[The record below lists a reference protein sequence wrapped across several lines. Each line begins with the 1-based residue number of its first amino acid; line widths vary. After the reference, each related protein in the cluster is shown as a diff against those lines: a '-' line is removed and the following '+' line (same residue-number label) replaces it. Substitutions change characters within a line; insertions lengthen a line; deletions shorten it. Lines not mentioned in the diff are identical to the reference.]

1 MSFRLRG
8 GALHA
13 EAVPLTAIAD
23 AVGTPAYVYSAAAIR
38 AAARRFRDAL
48 AGVPRKQL
56 MFAVKANPAVAVLRL
71 LADQGYGGDIVS
83 AGELRR
89 ALAGGMPPRRIAY
102 SGVGKTERELAAALD
117 AGVGHVNLELEREG
131 QVLSALAVGRG
142 TKAPALLRVN
152 PDVDAATHAKIT
164 TGRRDSKFGV
174 AIGDAPATYRR
185 LARLPGLDLH
195 GVAIH
200 IGSQIIDPAPLRAAY
215 RRVGELIL
223 ALRQAGHAISHVDL
237 GGGLGVAYRP
247 GEPAADVDAY
257 GAMVAAV
264 TRDWGA
270 TLLFEPGRFVAAHA
284 GVLLTR
290 VLWVKPGAPHP
301 FVVVDAG
308 MNDLA
313 RPAMYDAFHGFAAV
327 RPSGRRFVA
336 TIVGP
341 VCETGDTFA
350 RARAIDRV
358 GEGDLAVFEAAGAYG
373 AAMASTYNS
382 RALAPEVLV
391 DGARFAVIADRVE
404 ADALRPQRLA
414 PWMVAPRNG
423 TLPSGVPA
431 FARSALRGCS

>member
-1 MSFRLRG
+1 MSFRLHG
-8 GALHA
+8 GELHA
-13 EAVPLTAIAD
+13 EAVPLAAIAE
-23 AVGTPAYVYSAAAIR
+23 AVGTPAYVYSADALR
-38 AAARRFRDAL
+38 TAARRFRAAL
-48 AGVPRKQL
+48 DGVPRAQV
-56 MFAVKANPAVAVLRL
+56 MFAVKANPSVAVLRL
-71 LADQGYGGDIVS
+71 LADEGFGADIVS
-83 AGELRR
+83 AGELRC
-89 ALAGGMPPRRIAY
+89 ALAAGMAPGRIAY
-102 SGVGKTERELAAALD
+102 SGVGKTERELVAALD

-131 QVLSALAVGRG
+131 QMLSALAVARG
-142 TKAPALLRVN
+142 TKARALLRVN

-174 AIGDAPATYRR
+174 AIADAPAIFAR

-200 IGSQIIDPAPLRAAY
+200 IGSQIVDPAPLHAAC

-223 ALRQAGHAISHVDL
+223 ALRGAGHRISHVDL

-247 GEPAADVDAY
+247 GEPAADVEAY

-264 TRDWGA
+264 TRDWDA
-270 TLLFEPGRFVAAHA
+270 TLLFEPGRFVAAQA

-290 VLWVKPGAPHP
+290 VLWVKPGERRP

-313 RPAMYDAFHGFAAV
+313 RPAMYDAYHGFAAV
-327 RPSGRRFVA
+327 RPSGDRFVA
-336 TIVGP
+336 DVVGP

-350 RARAIDRV
+350 CAREVDRV
-358 GEGDLAVFEAAGAYG
+358 GEGDLAVFETAGAYG

-391 DGARFAVIADRVE
+391 DGARFAVIADRVA

-414 PWMVAPRNG
+414 PWMAAP
-423 TLPSGVPA
+423 
-431 FARSALRGCS
+431 ALDRAA